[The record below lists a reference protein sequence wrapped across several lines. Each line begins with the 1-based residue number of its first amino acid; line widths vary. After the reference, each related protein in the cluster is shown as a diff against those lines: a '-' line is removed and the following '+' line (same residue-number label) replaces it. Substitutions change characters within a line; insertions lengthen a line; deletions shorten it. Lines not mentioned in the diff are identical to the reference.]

1 MLVFLLNLD
10 YLHLHQIMNFLCP
23 KLNLNI
29 QLQLNLKDVDNQ
41 QLQVHNRHRQKARS
55 DLRNLELSKYLNLH
69 WLLCDHQFDLSR
81 LDYLLQDLPRKEHR
95 RFENPVLT
103 TVQHINL
110 QNKDFHL
117 HKYQK
122 TK

>member
-41 QLQVHNRHRQKARS
+41 QLQVRNQHRQKARS

-81 LDYLLQDLPRKEHR
+81 LDHLLQDLPRK
-95 RFENPVLT
+95 
-103 TVQHINL
+103 
-110 QNKDFHL
+110 
-117 HKYQK
+117 
-122 TK
+122 